1 MYGVVLMAASF
12 CSGRWRS
19 PLPKQCLILRCTF
32 DSVLVHLHTLVFVHW
47 WPPLPKQCLTL
58 RCTGAT
64 SSRCICGYDLN
75 LVLNSQVK
83 SFCWVIIHL
92 DRDFSLNWDGMY
104 CHHLKTV
111 TKTMLGRLGMW
122 HRVNLHLI
130 NVLPLLFNKTERFP
144 KTIIPGWSKKIA
156 INCKDISW

>member
-1 MYGVVLMAASF
+1 MLRFLIIISSLRQMHHFSCLMKRYVIMYGVVLMAASF

-75 LVLNSQVK
+75 LVLISQVK
-83 SFCWVIIHL
+83 IFCGVIKHL
-92 DRDFSLNWDGMY
+92 DRDYSSLN
-104 CHHLKTV
+104 CFC
-111 TKTMLGRLGMW
+111 
-122 HRVNLHLI
+122 I
-130 NVLPLLFNKTERFP
+130 A
-144 KTIIPGWSKKIA
+144 TI
-156 INCKDISW
+156 